1 MKNLRTLKGLNG
13 FTILEVLIAALIT
26 AIIVASAFSFYTKM
40 HLQSE
45 AQFDVSEMQQLCRTS
60 LYDIRK
66 SLIQGGFKIG
76 AHPPY
81 EIKGDTLAVYYSATK
96 PVDTIKYYLQEF
108 TSAEYNKIKNRPSGT
123 KLYKLMK
130 KENSAEASIFA
141 DFITGIRYTVVSP
154 DEINVGIT
162 VMAPHKDDSY
172 KANSGF
178 RLYTISDKINVRNV
192 Q

>member
-1 MKNLRTLKGLNG
+1 MKNLRTLKQQNG
-13 FTILEVLIAALIT
+13 FTVLEVLIAGVIT
-26 AIIVASAFSFYTKM
+26 AIIVASVFSFYTKM
-40 HLQSE
+40 NLQSE

-66 SLIQGGFKIG
+66 SLLQAGFKISG
-76 AHPPY
+76 QAPY
-81 EIKGDTLAVYYSATK
+81 EIKGDTLAVYYSETK
-96 PVDTIKYYLQEF
+96 PVDSILYFLREF
-108 TSAEYNKIKNRPSGT
+108 TDAEYAKVPNRPGNT

-130 KENSAEASIFA
+130 KVNSLEPVIYA
-141 DFITGIRYTVVSP
+141 DFITSIAYTIVSP

-162 VMAPHKDDSY
+162 VMAARKDDSY